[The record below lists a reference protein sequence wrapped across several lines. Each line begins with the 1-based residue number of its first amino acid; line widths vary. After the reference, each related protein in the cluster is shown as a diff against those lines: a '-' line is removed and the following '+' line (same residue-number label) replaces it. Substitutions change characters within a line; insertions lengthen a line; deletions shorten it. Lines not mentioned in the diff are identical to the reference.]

1 MAAAALATLIKD
13 RLLGVRP
20 DDQDLVLEDHDWEM
34 VIAALEASDRVA
46 DLARR
51 DLLNSILALNP
62 EVARKL
68 HDCRAEGGA
77 FNNPHGKLPF
87 DVVFWVGEVAERL
100 GIEPVET

>member
-1 MAAAALATLIKD
+1 MPELALAELIKT

-20 DDQDLVLEDHDWEM
+20 DDQDLVLEDEDWRLI
-34 VIAALEASDRVA
+34 IAALEGPASVA

-68 HDCRAEGGA
+68 HDCRQDGTD
-77 FNNPHGKLPF
+77 FDNPHGKLPF
-87 DVVFWVGEVAERL
+87 DVVFWVAEVAERL
-100 GIEPVET
+100 GIEPKD